1 MLVGDRSQGT
11 GQPPHLHPT
20 APGCLRG
27 CSCRSPWAAKG
38 SCKYEQGQEL
48 QLHSP
53 EVGLA

>member
-48 QLHSP
+48 QLYSP